1 MELQC
6 YKEKKPPTAYCLMLT
21 ALFLCHFDGLKN
33 SEVGRHNAMFSKR
46 TFSIKSQ
53 ESRVKNAKK
62 KYSYSFENLVNYKT

>member
-1 MELQC
+1 MLLWS
-6 YKEKKPPTAYCLMLT
+6 YDVTKKKSPTAYRIMLT
-21 ALFLCHFDGLKN
+21 ALCHFDGLKN

-62 KYSYSFENLVNYKT
+62 KSILILLKIL